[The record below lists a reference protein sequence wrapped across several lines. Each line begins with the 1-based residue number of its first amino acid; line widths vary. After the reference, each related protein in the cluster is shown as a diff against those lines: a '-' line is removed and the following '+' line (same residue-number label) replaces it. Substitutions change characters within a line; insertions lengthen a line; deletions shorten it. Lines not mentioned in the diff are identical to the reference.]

1 MKPSLTGTVLSIERC
16 SLHDGPGIRTTVF
29 LKGCPL
35 RCLWCH
41 NPESQDRNPQLAL
54 LGDRCTRCGACHDAC
69 PAGLHE
75 ITPAAHNIDRRNCQ
89 TCRLCVQACP
99 AGALEVKGTTRSVQD
114 VLAEVEKDRPYYES
128 SGGGLTL
135 SGGEPT
141 AQFEFCIDLLEQAR
155 QRNIHTC
162 LETCLFAPQ
171 DRLLQLVPHVNLF
184 LADWKE
190 SDPQKHRQYTDG
202 DLETIRRNL
211 LALDQAGAATFLRCP
226 IVPGLNDR
234 EDHFQTI
241 AQLAN
246 RLENLRGIE
255 VMPYHPMG
263 ASKAR
268 SIGRD
273 YPLPDTPYATDDQ
286 ARSWRLAIA
295 AATSVNVCWSE

>member
-41 NPESQDRNPQLAL
+41 NPESQDMRPQLAL
-54 LGDRCTRCGACHDAC
+54 LGDRCTRCGACRNAC

-75 ITPAAHNIDRRNCQ
+75 VSAADHTIDRRTCQ
-89 TCRLCVQACP
+89 TCGLCVQACP
-99 AGALEVKGTTRSVQD
+99 AGALGVKGTTRSVED

-128 SGGGLTL
+128 SSGGLTL

-141 AQFEFCIDLLEQAR
+141 AQFAFCKALLEQAR

-171 DRLLQLVPHVNLF
+171 DRLLQLAPHVNLF

-190 SDPQKHRQYTDG
+190 SDPHKHLRFTG
-202 DLETIRRNL
+202 VDLDPIRRNL
-211 LALDQAGAATFLRCP
+211 LALDHAGAATFLRCP

-234 EDHFQTI
+234 EDHLQAI

-246 RLENLRGIE
+246 QLENIRGIE

-273 YPLPDTPYATDDQ
+273 YPLPDTPYADPDQ
-286 ARSWRLAIA
+286 AHSWRQTIA
-295 AATSVNVCWSE
+295 SATCVDVY